1 MLSELPL
8 CLRMRSRLC
17 LQVCSAACCLARL
30 QGIVYVQHSATVNT
44 ISYDCTDSHAP
55 IIVMLYWTKDVSG
68 LQAVNSLDGAVVDA
82 VTLTKPPG
90 WRPNQ
95 SARLHTLALFH
106 ANYTPTW
113 LELSGI
119 NGPAEEL
126 ILKPAEDLLFSE
138 PELLDSLRNATLIQ
152 VRPCLLAEVSMSCW
166 GARRASWLEP
176 FAASSTAEKLIGRP
190 AVVLPCSE
198 LIATLRNKVLAEVR
212 QCRSP

>member
-1 MLSELPL
+1 MGPRDGDAVLSPQEGL
-8 CLRMRSRLC
+8 
-17 LQVCSAACCLARL
+17 
-30 QGIVYVQHSATVNT
+30 
-44 ISYDCTDSHAP
+44 
-55 IIVMLYWTKDVSG
+55 G

-90 WRPNQ
+90 WRPDQ

-126 ILKPAEDLLFSE
+126 IFRPAEALLFSE

-152 VRPCLLAEVSMSCW
+152 VRPCLLAEVPVSS
-166 GARRASWLEP
+166 GGRRGASWLETP
-176 FAASSTAEKLIGRP
+176 SASSLARIDD
-190 AVVLPCSE
+190 VLRSFCS
-198 LIATLRNKVLAEVR
+198 V
-212 QCRSP
+212 QS

>member
-1 MLSELPL
+1 MHGQPWSSGRNALSSSQKGL
-8 CLRMRSRLC
+8 
-17 LQVCSAACCLARL
+17 
-30 QGIVYVQHSATVNT
+30 
-44 ISYDCTDSHAP
+44 
-55 IIVMLYWTKDVSG
+55 G

-90 WRPNQ
+90 WRPDQ

-126 ILKPAEDLLFSE
+126 IFQPAEALLFSE

-152 VRPCLLAEVSMSCW
+152 VRPCLLAEVYVPCR
-166 GARRASWLEP
+166 GTRRASWSENS
-176 FAASSTAEKLIGRP
+176 AASSQLKKLLLGLQRSCTAQG
-190 AVVLPCSE
+190 C
-198 LIATLRNKVLAEVR
+198 LA
-212 QCRSP
+212 P